1 MTQTAD
7 FPSREPA
14 YQILREGAR
23 LCLELRPRT
32 LRSRAALLYERIY
45 ESLMP
50 LKKVKEHPRC
60 RVALDTADTPCA
72 EHAGARHRE
81 PDFTPHAS
89 HFRVHLAHARAAH
102 FAPAR
107 VGGVRMCTDL
117 GLSPPTFAGR
127 FRMVNRRTTW
137 GTGFTVI
144 RGHGRAIWQREHSAP
159 PRLPIDDSLVP
170 RLKVKERHRCRNAQ
184 DTAITVYAEHAGARH
199 QEPDFTPDA
208 CRFGVHLAHARLLR
222 VAHARCGVRRCADL
236 RLSPP
241 TFAGRLRMVNRR
253 TTWGTG
259 FPDIQGQG
267 RAFWQREHSAPPRL
281 PIDDSLVPRLKVKE
295 RHRRRIAQ
303 DTAITAYAEHAG
315 ARHQEPDFTPD
326 ACRFRLHLAHA
337 RCVVRRCADLV
348 CRANWHKS
356 GVGSPPVR
364 RPDRAT
370 LLREPCA
377 GPRERAGEASVAVR
391 MGRAIEQRNHIRSG
405 CHCFQ
410 SG

>member
-1 MTQTAD
+1 MAQTAD

-14 YQILREGAR
+14 YQILREGAC
-23 LCLELRPRT
+23 LGLELRPKT
-32 LRSRAALLYERIY
+32 LRSRAAFLYERIY

-50 LKKVKEHPRC
+50 LKKVKEHQRC
-60 RVALDTADTPCA
+60 RIALDTANTPCA

-89 HFRVHLAHARAAH
+89 HFRVHLAHARAVH
-102 FAPAR
+102 LAPTR
-107 VGGVRMCTDL
+107 VGVVRMCTDL

-127 FRMVNRRTTW
+127 FRMVNRR
-137 GTGFTVI
+137 
-144 RGHGRAIWQREHSAP
+144 R
-159 PRLPIDDSLVP
+159 
-170 RLKVKERHRCRNAQ
+170 
-184 DTAITVYAEHAGARH
+184 
-199 QEPDFTPDA
+199 
-208 CRFGVHLAHARLLR
+208 
-222 VAHARCGVRRCADL
+222 
-236 RLSPP
+236 
-241 TFAGRLRMVNRR
+241 
-253 TTWGTG
+253 TWGTG

-267 RAFWQREHSAPPRL
+267 RAIWQRERSAPPRL
-281 PIDDSLVPRLKVKE
+281 SIDDSLVPLLKVKE

-303 DTAITAYAEHAG
+303 DTAITLYAEHAG

-337 RCVVRRCADLV
+337 RLLRVAHARCGVRRCADLV
-348 CRANWHKS
+348 YRANWHKS

-391 MGRAIEQRNHIRSG
+391 MGRAIVQRNHISSG
-405 CHCFQ
+405 RHCFQ

>member
-1 MTQTAD
+1 MAQTAD

-23 LCLELRPRT
+23 LCLELPPRT

-60 RVALDTADTPCA
+60 RVALDTANTPCA

-89 HFRVHLAHARAAH
+89 HFRLHHPHARAVN
-102 FAPAR
+102 FAPTR
-107 VGGVRMCTDL
+107 VGAVRMYTDL

-127 FRMVNRRTTW
+127 FRMVNRRRTW
-137 GTGFTVI
+137 GTGFPDI

-159 PRLPIDDSLVP
+159 RRLPIDDSLVP
-170 RLKVKERHRCRNAQ
+170 L
-184 DTAITVYAEHAGARH
+184 
-199 QEPDFTPDA
+199 
-208 CRFGVHLAHARLLR
+208 
-222 VAHARCGVRRCADL
+222 
-236 RLSPP
+236 
-241 TFAGRLRMVNRR
+241 
-253 TTWGTG
+253 
-259 FPDIQGQG
+259 
-267 RAFWQREHSAPPRL
+267 
-281 PIDDSLVPRLKVKE
+281 LKVKE

-303 DTAITAYAEHAG
+303 DTAITLYAEHAG
-315 ARHQEPDFTPD
+315 ARHQADFTSD
-326 ACRFRLHLAHA
+326 ACRFGVHLAHA
-337 RCVVRRCADLV
+337 RCLRLAYASRVCASRCTDLYGKCAVSVRFCTVLV
-348 CRANWHKS
+348 CQANWQKV
-356 GVGSPPVR
+356 GGGSPPIR
-364 RPDRAT
+364 RPDGAT
-370 LLREPCA
+370 FLREPCA

-410 SG
+410 FG